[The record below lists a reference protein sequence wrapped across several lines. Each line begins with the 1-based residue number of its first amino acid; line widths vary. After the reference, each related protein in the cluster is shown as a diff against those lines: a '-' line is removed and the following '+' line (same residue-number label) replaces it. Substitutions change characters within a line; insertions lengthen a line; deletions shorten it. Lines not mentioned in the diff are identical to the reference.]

1 MPRGKTAHQSDIDRV
16 MKCLKRSGH
25 GVASIVC
32 LPGGGVEIKP
42 GPLTDAE
49 PEKQP
54 AQPVDDLTA
63 WRERKNGR
71 RATQGS
77 E

>member
-1 MPRGKTAHQSDIDRV
+1 MSRGKTAHQSDIDRV
-16 MKCLKRSGH
+16 MKCLKRAGH

-42 GPLTDAE
+42 GPLTAPTTEQQPPE
-49 PEKQP
+49 P
-54 AQPVDDLTA
+54 ADDLAA

-71 RATQGS
+71 RAAQGS